1 MAKFGCP
8 ARFVAMVRKFH
19 DAMLAWA
26 HSDRDYSEPCPVT
39 NGVKKGSVHRQ
50 AYRRFSGL

>member
-8 ARFVAMVRKFH
+8 ARFMAMVRKFH